1 MSNLVEWFGDKI
13 QAEVR
18 RRMIQKMETWGPK
31 VVAEAFRLCP
41 KDTGQLSRSIGWSM
55 RQSDMTLQIHADQH
69 YAIFVEMG
77 TSRQPARPFL
87 RPALNIIR
95 GIGTGGITT
104 EIQLTSPSR
113 DSGYRQHLS
122 HELRR
127 TRGGQS
133 KVRTRRYDPGRP
145 LAGVA

>member
-1 MSNLVEWFGDKI
+1 MSNPLEWFGDKI

-31 VVAEAFRLCP
+31 VVAEAKRLVHV
-41 KDTGQLSRSIGWSM
+41 DTGQTKASIGWTM
-55 RQSDMTLQIHADQH
+55 RQSDMTLQIHADTPW
-69 YAIFVEMG
+69 AIFLEMG
-77 TSRQPARPFL
+77 TSRTPAYPFL

-95 GIGTGGITT
+95 GLGTGGITT
-104 EIQLTSPSR
+104 EIQLTAPSR

-122 HELRR
+122 RELRR

-133 KVRTRRYDPGRP
+133 KVRTRRYDPGRIGD
-145 LAGVA
+145 AA